1 MKDCTKL
8 EELVHRVLGE
18 LERLQYSESTV
29 TGFRRIFNA
38 YLKHA
43 NECGLEDFSEEDAVC
58 YLNSRFGLT
67 LEHLYQKNPDRTNRK
82 NWLRA
87 MRILMEL
94 SECGSICKRMPGD
107 LMRTVLPSGLQSLL
121 DSFNT
126 LSRKNGH
133 SESTIYSRNGRIK
146 HFLLYLAEQG
156 GTDASCINEA
166 SAHDYILTK
175 ASLHGKS
182 VITILAAIRRFLRHL
197 YLEGFIDED
206 LATTVPRPKLYY
218 SPELPAPWTSEE
230 VEALLTSIDR
240 GNPTGR
246 RDYAML
252 LMVARLGL
260 RASDIKSIRVSDFD
274 WDARKIS
281 LSQHKTG
288 VELELPLL
296 DDIGWAVIDY
306 LREGRPAGATCPE
319 LFVRQVAPYDAFGDT
334 SNLTSIL
341 VKRARAAG
349 VKTSCENKTLH
360 SLRHAL
366 AKRLLDQQV
375 PIEDISRILGH
386 VNKRTTSI
394 YLRMDV
400 ESLRACSLDPEAVF
414 S

>member
-1 MKDCTKL
+1 MKDCAKL
-8 EELVHRVLGE
+8 EELVHRVLSE

-43 NECGLEDFSEEDAVC
+43 SECGLEDFSEEDAVC

-107 LMRTVLPSGLQSLL
+107 LKRTVLPPGLQSLL

-182 VITILAAIRRFLRHL
+182 VITILAAIRRFLR
-197 YLEGFIDED
+197 
-206 LATTVPRPKLYY
+206 AKP
-218 SPELPAPWTSEE
+218 S
-230 VEALLTSIDR
+230 
-240 GNPTGR
+240 
-246 RDYAML
+246 
-252 LMVARLGL
+252 
-260 RASDIKSIRVSDFD
+260 SIR
-274 WDARKIS
+274 
-281 LSQHKTG
+281 QHSNDEVHKEFQLHCLDKSAT
-288 VELELPLL
+288 LL
-296 DDIGWAVIDY
+296 FAV
-306 LREGRPAGATCPE
+306 
-319 LFVRQVAPYDAFGDT
+319 
-334 SNLTSIL
+334 
-341 VKRARAAG
+341 AG
-349 VKTSCENKTLH
+349 VLFGM
-360 SLRHAL
+360 
-366 AKRLLDQQV
+366 
-375 PIEDISRILGH
+375 LG
-386 VNKRTTSI
+386 VVCLN
-394 YLRMDV
+394 
-400 ESLRACSLDPEAVF
+400 
-414 S
+414 